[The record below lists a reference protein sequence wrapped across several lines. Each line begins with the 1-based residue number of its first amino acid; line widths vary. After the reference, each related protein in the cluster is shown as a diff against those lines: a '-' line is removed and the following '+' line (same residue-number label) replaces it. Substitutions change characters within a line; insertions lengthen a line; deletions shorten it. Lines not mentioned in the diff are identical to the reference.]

1 MRFLAVDDEAFE
13 LDDLEEVLREV
24 MPDCELACFTRPS
37 KALQYAASEAVD
49 VAFLD
54 IELGSINGLVLAKQ
68 LKDIQPDM
76 HIIFV
81 TGFDRYA
88 LGAFKIHATG
98 YLIKPA
104 IPEDIRRELTFLYG
118 DYDRRKKVRVQTFGG
133 FDVFVEDKPLVFGRS
148 KSRELLAYLIDRR
161 GNSVTTG
168 EACAVLWEDES
179 GGLRKRDYFR
189 VVIMELKKVLKAAG
203 VSDILVVAH
212 NSFAINPELLDC
224 DSYRFMQGDPE
235 AVNNYRHD
243 YMLPYSWAEF
253 TFHELERRKK
263 R

>member
-1 MRFLAVDDEAFE
+1 MKFLAVDDEKFE

-24 MPDCELACFTRPS
+24 EPDCQLACFTRPS
-37 KALQYAASEAVD
+37 KALLYAAAESVD

-81 TGFDRYA
+81 TGFERYA

-104 IPEDIRRELTFLYG
+104 TAEDIRRELTFIYG
-118 DYDRRKKVRVQTFGG
+118 ETCAHRKVRVQTFGG
-133 FDVFVEDKPLVFGRS
+133 FDVFADGKPLVFGRS
-148 KSRELLAYLIDRR
+148 KSKELLAYLIDRR

-168 EACAVLWEDES
+168 EACAALWEDES
-179 GGLRKRDYFR
+179 GGLRKKNYFR
-189 VVIMELKKVLKAAG
+189 VIVKELRKVLKEAG
-203 VSDILVVAH
+203 IEDILVVAR
-212 NSFAINPELLDC
+212 NSFAVNTELLDC

-243 YMLPYSWAEF
+243 YLLPYSWAEF
-253 TFHELERRKK
+253 TFSELEK